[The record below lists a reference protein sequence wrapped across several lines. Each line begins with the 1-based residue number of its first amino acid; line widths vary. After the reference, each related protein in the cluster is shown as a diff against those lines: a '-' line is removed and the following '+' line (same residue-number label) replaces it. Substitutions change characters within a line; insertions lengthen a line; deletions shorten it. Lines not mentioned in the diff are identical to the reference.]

1 MADRD
6 LEAVFLELI
15 SQASMCVA
23 GRDPI
28 QESIDDLI
36 ERMRAFSEKY
46 DTEAFNNELIHC

>member
-1 MADRD
+1 
-6 LEAVFLELI
+6 LELI

-36 ERMRAFSEKY
+36 EGIRAFSEKY
-46 DTEAFNNELIHC
+46 DTEAFINELIHC